1 MTKGV
6 KEVKSTSKG
15 RGNKL
20 KDKRQKFVEEYLID
34 LNATQAAIRAGYSEK
49 TAKSI
54 GQRLLT
60 FVDVQKAIQE
70 AQNQRSERVQITQDD
85 VLRDLQELRD
95 ICMGRKSI
103 VVTDTVKNSQE
114 GTVNSVD
121 SPVFCFEPTAA
132 NKALELLGKHLG
144 MFKDRVDI
152 TSGDNPLPARIN
164 VVFGDDREDD

>member
-1 MTKGV
+1 MTKDV

-34 LNATQAAIRAGYSEK
+34 LNASQAAIRAGYSEK